1 MRILLSNDDGVH
13 APGIQTL
20 AKALREFADVQVVA
34 PDRNRSGASN
44 SLTLESSLRT
54 FTFENGDIAVQMGTP
69 TDCVYLGVNALMRPR
84 PDIVVSGINAGP
96 NLGDDVIYSG
106 TVAAAMEG
114 RHLGFP
120 ALAVS
125 LDGHKHYDT
134 AAAVTCSILRALCKE
149 PLRTGRI
156 LNINVPDLPLDQ
168 IKGIRVTRCGTRHP
182 ADQVIPQQDPR
193 GNTLYWIGPP
203 GGKCDAG
210 PGTDFAAVDEGYV
223 SITPLH
229 VDLTAHSAFR
239 LVKQRGSWHAMV
251 SRRVQA
257 LLDQLRAQG
266 IQDEQVLN
274 ALAAVPR
281 EKFVD
286 EAFEQKAWDNIAL
299 PIGQGQTI
307 SQPYMVARMTELL
320 ELTPQSRV
328 LEIGTG
334 SGYQTAILAHL
345 VQHVCSVERIKGLQ
359 WQARRRLK
367 NLDLHNV
374 STRHGDGWQG
384 WQARAPFDAII
395 VTAAPPE
402 IPTALMTQLDE
413 GGILVLPVGEEHQYL
428 KRVRRRGGEFII
440 DTVEAVRFVPLVK
453 GELA

>member
-168 IKGIRVTRCGTRHP
+168 I
-182 ADQVIPQQDPR
+182 
-193 GNTLYWIGPP
+193 NTLYWIGPP

-229 VDLTAHSAFR
+229 VDLTAHSAQD
-239 LVKQRGSWHAMV
+239 VV
-251 SRRVQA
+251 S
-257 LLDQLRAQG
+257 DW
-266 IQDEQVLN
+266 LN
-274 ALAAVPR
+274 SVG
-281 EKFVD
+281 V
-286 EAFEQKAWDNIAL
+286 
-299 PIGQGQTI
+299 
-307 SQPYMVARMTELL
+307 
-320 ELTPQSRV
+320 
-328 LEIGTG
+328 GT
-334 SGYQTAILAHL
+334 
-345 VQHVCSVERIKGLQ
+345 Q
-359 WQARRRLK
+359 W
-367 NLDLHNV
+367 
-374 STRHGDGWQG
+374 
-384 WQARAPFDAII
+384 
-395 VTAAPPE
+395 
-402 IPTALMTQLDE
+402 
-413 GGILVLPVGEEHQYL
+413 
-428 KRVRRRGGEFII
+428 
-440 DTVEAVRFVPLVK
+440 
-453 GELA
+453 

>member
-168 IKGIRVTRCGTRHP
+168 IKGIRDALRYTPSGRSGDP
-182 ADQVIPQQDPR
+182 AARSARQ
-193 GNTLYWIGPP
+193 Y
-203 GGKCDAG
+203 
-210 PGTDFAAVDEGYV
+210 AV
-223 SITPLH
+223 
-229 VDLTAHSAFR
+229 
-239 LVKQRGSWHAMV
+239 
-251 SRRVQA
+251 
-257 LLDQLRAQG
+257 LDSGRA
-266 IQDEQVLN
+266 V
-274 ALAAVPR
+274 
-281 EKFVD
+281 
-286 EAFEQKAWDNIAL
+286 
-299 PIGQGQTI
+299 
-307 SQPYMVARMTELL
+307 M
-320 ELTPQSRV
+320 
-328 LEIGTG
+328 
-334 SGYQTAILAHL
+334 
-345 VQHVCSVERIKGLQ
+345 
-359 WQARRRLK
+359 RRR
-367 NLDLHNV
+367 
-374 STRHGDGWQG
+374 SGD
-384 WQARAPFDAII
+384 
-395 VTAAPPE
+395 
-402 IPTALMTQLDE
+402 
-413 GGILVLPVGEEHQYL
+413 
-428 KRVRRRGGEFII
+428 
-440 DTVEAVRFVPLVK
+440 RFCC
-453 GELA
+453 GR

>member
-210 PGTDFAAVDEGYV
+210 PGTDFSAVDEGYV

-229 VDLTAHSAFR
+229 VDLTAHSAQDVVSDW
-239 LVKQRGSWHAMV
+239 LNSVGV

>member
-1 MRILLSNDDGVH
+1 M
-13 APGIQTL
+13 
-20 AKALREFADVQVVA
+20 
-34 PDRNRSGASN
+34 
-44 SLTLESSLRT
+44 
-54 FTFENGDIAVQMGTP
+54 
-69 TDCVYLGVNALMRPR
+69 
-84 PDIVVSGINAGP
+84 SGINAGP

-229 VDLTAHSAFR
+229 VDLTAHSAQDVVSDW
-239 LVKQRGSWHAMV
+239 LNSVGVGTQMV